1 MRLGCGTPSPH
12 RYAGGA
18 LLKPVNIIEREIDM
32 ELQLTNGRQHTV
44 QAGSAT
50 YGYHIESI
58 TLNYRD
64 IRNLLSMKDGEL
76 REYLGVLFTRFP
88 PNTGVKPNGN

>member
-1 MRLGCGTPSPH
+1 
-12 RYAGGA
+12 
-18 LLKPVNIIEREIDM
+18 M

-58 TLNYRD
+58 TLNYNY
-64 IRNLLSMKDGEL
+64 IRNLLNMKDGEL
-76 REYLGVLFTRFP
+76 RHYLVVLTTRFP
-88 PNTGVKPNGN
+88 PTQE